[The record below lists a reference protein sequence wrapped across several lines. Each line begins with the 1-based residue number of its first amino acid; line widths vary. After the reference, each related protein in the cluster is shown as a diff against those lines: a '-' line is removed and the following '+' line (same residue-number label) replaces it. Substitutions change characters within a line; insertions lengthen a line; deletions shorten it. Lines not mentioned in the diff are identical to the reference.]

1 MSNGNGNGNDVEF
14 HAEHKLPVWRYRVS
28 KEEVDTILC
37 RLIDSFVARTTVA
50 RIRVTQQ
57 YFNTHSLST
66 STLLYSTCTA
76 LSTSL

>member
-37 RLIDSFVARTTVA
+37 RLIDSF
-50 RIRVTQQ
+50 IRR
-57 YFNTHSLST
+57 
-66 STLLYSTCTA
+66 
-76 LSTSL
+76 